1 MDGRTQYKTKFIELL
16 EATGRE
22 GVRDLLDWLETTDFY
37 SAPASTRFHGSY
49 EGGLLEH
56 SVLTCKALRRL
67 LRAFELDIPQESA
80 DLVALLHDVCKTDFY
95 KSGKR
100 NVKNSDGKWEEV
112 PCYTVEDKFPF
123 GHGEK
128 SVLLLS
134 RHINLTDE
142 EAIAIRW
149 HMGAYDDAA
158 QSYSGAG
165 TLGRALSQ
173 YPLAAAL
180 HIADMIESHL
190 LNTKQL

>member
-1 MDGRTQYKTKFIELL
+1 MEALVQYKAKFIELL

-22 GVRDLLDWLETTDFY
+22 GIPDLLDWLETTDFY
-37 SAPASTRFHGSY
+37 TAPASTRYHGSY

-67 LRAFELDIPQESA
+67 IHTFELDISPESA
-80 DLVALLHDVCKTDFY
+80 DIVALLHDVCKCEFY
-95 KSGKR
+95 KLSKR

-112 PCYTVEDKFPF
+112 PCYTIEDQFPF

-134 RHINLTDE
+134 RYICLSDE

-158 QSYSGAG
+158 QSYSGSG
-165 TLGRALSQ
+165 TLGRALSR

>member
-1 MDGRTQYKTKFIELL
+1 MEALVQYKAKFIELL

-22 GVRDLLDWLETTDFY
+22 GIPDLLDWLETTDFY
-37 SAPASTRFHGSY
+37 TAPASTRYHGSY

-67 LRAFELDIPQESA
+67 IHTFELDILPESA
-80 DLVALLHDVCKTDFY
+80 DIVALLHDVCKSGFY
-95 KSGKR
+95 KLSKR
-100 NVKNSDGKWEEV
+100 NVKNNDGKWEEV
-112 PCYTVEDKFPF
+112 PCYTIEDQFPF

-134 RHINLTDE
+134 RYICLTDE

-158 QSYSGAG
+158 QSYSGSG
-165 TLGRALSQ
+165 TLGRALSR